1 MKKIRLLAGIVAMI
15 SGFALAQDKAT
26 TPTKAPPQLTAEQRA
41 KMADAHEKMAACL
54 RSNRPLGECHDEMM
68 KSCQETMGTG
78 GCGMMGG
85 MWPTGQHGPHYGR
98 AFQHGLTN

>member
-1 MKKIRLLAGIVAMI
+1 MKKMRLLAGIVAMI
-15 SGFALAQDKAT
+15 GGFALAQDTAT
-26 TPTKAPPQLTAEQRA
+26 TATKAQLQLTAEQRA

-78 GCGMMGG
+78 ACPMMGG
-85 MWPTGQHGPHYGR
+85 MGPMAHHGSHYGR
-98 AFQHGLTN
+98 AFQQGQTN